1 MKKNKK
7 EDDEEIRRAKANI
20 RTGFIIAV
28 ISYSHCLACG
38 HCLCNGGAYER
49 HHILSGHGHLGDTG
63 YRHIK
68 QADIKLT

>member
-7 EDDEEIRRAKANI
+7 EDDEEIRRGKGQYTHGI
-20 RTGFIIAV
+20 YYC
-28 ISYSHCLACG
+28 SYSHCLACG

>member
-28 ISYSHCLACG
+28 IVIALLACG

-68 QADIKLT
+68 QADIMLT